1 MFTSLLPYLPF
12 LKALQ
17 RQDMPEQDQDQD
29 DDWSDPA
36 ANQFMSAYN
45 GSSNQAGNGS
55 NPPGDGS
62 NQQGP
67 GNAGAGAGAN
77 SSEDEGPPDMSS
89 LPQAP
94 LPNLF
99 PDSPPVPRF
108 AASAGCAQKIED
120 YVNKALQNQRNSDSK
135 PSGPVIYLGPTD
147 MHGQDGDVD
156 PDNKPGWR
164 NGAWN
169 VDFFAPGMKADP
181 EWKEGRDPKSGL
193 HVPRQNNPAHDPVTP
208 KYGPGRYNGQDG
220 YYFTA
225 HFDSANP
232 YSGNPLDTLKHFF
245 GDYVLRLPHGC

>member
-1 MFTSLLPYLPF
+1 MFTSFLPYLPF

-17 RQDMPEQDQDQD
+17 RQDMTGQDQDQD

-45 GSSNQAGNGS
+45 GSSN
-55 NPPGDGS
+55 PPGNGS

-89 LPQAP
+89 LSQAP
-94 LPNLF
+94 MPNLF

-108 AASAGCAQKIED
+108 APSAQCTEKIENFIND
-120 YVNKALQNQRNSDSK
+120 GLQNQK
-135 PSGPVIYLGPTD
+135 PENRPTGPVVFLGPTD
-147 MHGQDGDVD
+147 MTGADGDVD
-156 PDNKPGWR
+156 PVNKPGWR

-169 VDFFAPGMKADP
+169 FNFFVPGMKTAPNWDQ
-181 EWKEGRDPKSGL
+181 GRDPKSGL
-193 HVPRQNNPAHDPVTP
+193 HLPPPGGKDPVTP
-208 KYGPGRYNGQDG
+208 QYGYRTYNGQPG
-220 YYFTA
+220 FYVTA

-232 YSGNPLDTLKHFF
+232 LSGNPLDLFKHVV
-245 GDYVLRLPHGC
+245 GDVLMKTPHGC